1 VKLVGLQWIRALCGT
16 LIICFTP
23 LLSAAVGDF
32 YGPGYYLPPGQG
44 NTIAYPPWSVNTQSL
59 FYHQSGS
66 RSSPKFVYKKAANSW
81 AQQKLQDYRFRP
93 LQYVQANKTQSWS
106 YRSDRYMAG
115 FRPYPA
121 KERRLSHSRVKPWR
135 ASKPNWRMAEFNRPY
150 PDSGWEAR
158 DNGYQGALG
167 KWPDFKYYKFR
178 PVSALNS
185 GVMTAQIRE
194 YSSIPEMAKY
204 RYRPIDAIS
213 QPILAAQIEPWFSEQ
228 YARDDSFSYRASQWQ
243 GYATA
248 KSGLQAN
255 RQEYHHRQF
264 NAPVSNAY
272 PGADMNS
279 EGVYRFQPVPV
290 YLTYS
295 HQHEFPRHPYRYL
308 DQYPQTLYAP
318 PHPHQLHNYV
328 YPRDVIMASSDLVP
342 YNGSPRYAQNG
353 YQQSTVMENAVE
365 SDWND
370 GRSGASSEV
379 SYSDYWPQ
387 VSQYDLDEPTMIDYE
402 NKNF

>member
-1 VKLVGLQWIRALCGT
+1 
-16 LIICFTP
+16 
-23 LLSAAVGDF
+23 
-32 YGPGYYLPPGQG
+32 
-44 NTIAYPPWSVNTQSL
+44 
-59 FYHQSGS
+59 
-66 RSSPKFVYKKAANSW
+66 VYKKAANSW

-158 DNGYQGALG
+158 DNGYQGAWG
-167 KWPDFKYYKFR
+167 KRPDFKYYKFR

-228 YARDDSFSYRASQWQ
+228 YTRDDSFSYRASQWQ